1 VTTTPSAERP
11 AWSDASAP
19 TRPEDWYVILVTAE
33 HAGWNSLLAGMYA
46 CQTPPAS
53 SSHTGTWFM
62 HIPVADELKALP
74 WVAGYIAGRTAV
86 RYVNLTPDES
96 PYECGQRWTVEAVPW
111 QSPGAG
117 GHPTSA
123 FP

>member
-1 VTTTPSAERP
+1 MP
-11 AWSDASAP
+11 ARFRQLHRA
-19 TRPEDWYVILVTAE
+19 TREPGL
-33 HAGWNSLLAGMYA
+33 
-46 CQTPPAS
+46 C
-53 SSHTGTWFM
+53 
-62 HIPVADELKALP
+62 IPVADELKALP

-117 GHPTSA
+117 GHPTST